1 MSDIQ
6 SSLNSAVAEGHLLA
20 SSRDNVLALLAGTTS
35 PVAESAITEL
45 LDQGAWDE
53 LNDRFF
59 KTLAFG
65 TGGLRGRTIGK
76 VITAAEQGVGGPN
89 ERPEHPCVGT
99 ASMNF
104 YNLSRAIRGMVI
116 YLKCYLAETGQ
127 DRKPSFVLGH
137 DTRHF
142 SRDFAEFCAKVCTD
156 LGCDVYLFDGPR
168 ATPQISYAIRALN
181 ADAGVVLTASHN
193 PAHDN
198 GFKAYFNQGAQ
209 LVEPQATGVIEEVNA
224 IVSEAYEC
232 VPESEQGTLNIL
244 ADAMD
249 RQYMDDSKSQLLRPE
264 LLEGGGTKVVFT
276 NLHGTGGHCIVPL
289 LTELG
294 FDVLTVLE
302 QDIQDGRFPTV
313 VSPNPENAPALAMA
327 MELAEKEGAEIVI
340 GTDPDCDRMGV
351 AVRNDEG
358 KMQLLTGNQIGS
370 LMAWYRT
377 KTLFEQGVI
386 TDSNRNRAVLIKTL
400 VTTELQTAI
409 AEKYGVGL
417 VDTLTGFK
425 YISAKLQKYEDA
437 IPADKKGDYRS
448 LTPEQSRALRL
459 EYSRYFIFGGEES
472 YGYLGTD
479 TIRDKD
485 GNGAA
490 VMFAELAAFAK
501 SEGKSLAALLDDLYR
516 EFGYHL
522 EVGKAMVMEGADG
535 AASIKALAASY
546 SENPPTSL
554 DGVDVSRVRD
564 FATGDFE
571 DAEGDTFPKEG
582 MLIIDLADGR
592 SCAVRPSGTEPKIK
606 YYLFGK
612 DAPGASDL
620 EASKDRVSA
629 SLESL
634 WVALEADAK
643 VRMVV

>member
-1 MSDIQ
+1 MSGIDT
-6 SSLNSAVAEGHLLA
+6 LLEKAVADGSLLE
-20 SSRDNVLALLAGTTS
+20 SSKANVLALLAGTTS
-35 PVAESAITEL
+35 PVAEESIREL
-45 LDQGAWDE
+45 ISNSEWKE
-53 LNDRFF
+53 LNDRFY

-65 TGGLRGRTIGK
+65 TGGLRGRTIGRVVTK
-76 VITAAEQGVGGPN
+76 AELGNGGPN

-104 YNLSRAIRGMVI
+104 YNLSRAIRGMVT
-116 YLKCYLAETGQ
+116 YLKRAQEEKGL
-127 DRKPSFVLGH
+127 DKKPAFVLGH

-142 SRDFAEFCAKVCTD
+142 SRDFAESCAKICTE

-198 GFKAYFNQGAQ
+198 GFKAYGSSGAQ
-209 LVEPQATGVIEEVNA
+209 LVGDDAEGVITEVNA
-224 IVSEAYEC
+224 IVSEVYEP
-232 VPESEQGTLNIL
+232 VSDQGQLTVLD
-244 ADAMD
+244 ADHD
-249 RQYMDDSKSQLLRPE
+249 RVYMDDAKSLLLRPD

-289 LTELG
+289 LKELG
-294 FDVLTVLE
+294 FDVLTVPE

-313 VSPNPENAPALAMA
+313 ESPNPENAPALAMG

-351 AVRNDEG
+351 AVRGEDG
-358 KMQLLTGNQIGS
+358 KMRLLTGNQIGS

-377 KTLFEQGVI
+377 KTFFEQGVI
-386 TDSNRNRAVLIKTL
+386 TDSNRSRAVLVKTL
-400 VTTELQTAI
+400 VTTELQRAI
-409 AEKYGVGL
+409 AEKFGVGI

-425 YISAKLQKYEDA
+425 YIAEKLEKYECA
-437 IPADKKGDYRS
+437 IPADKRGDYRS
-448 LTPEQSRALRL
+448 RTQEESRALRL
-459 EYSRYFIFGGEES
+459 EYSRFFIFGGEES

-490 VMFAELAAFAK
+490 VMFAELAAYAK
-501 SEGKSLAALLDDLYR
+501 SEGVSLATLMDQLYE

-522 EVGKAMVMEGADG
+522 EVGKALVMEGADG
-535 AASIKALAASY
+535 AAQIKALANSY
-546 SENPPTSL
+546 SEQPPTEV
-554 DGVDVSRVRD
+554 DGSAVVRVRD
-564 FATGDFE
+564 FSNDDHE
-571 DAEGDTFPKEG
+571 DSEGDTLPKEG
-582 MLIIDLADGR
+582 MIIIELADGR
-592 SCAVRPSGTEPKIK
+592 SYAVRPSGTEPKIK
-606 YYLFGK
+606 FYLFGK
-612 DAPGASDL
+612 DAPGAADL
-620 EASKDRVSA
+620 AASKEKVSS

-634 WVALEADAK
+634 WLAIDADAK
-643 VRMVV
+643 LRMS